1 MDITDRQRPVK
12 FISGAQRHN
21 RLRRDLRVQ
30 AHFIE
35 ITSRGKNRKRE
46 GKEGNAQEQ
55 ESSVSGAAQQ
65 ITHHD
70 SAHRGRAKS
79 RGGAAPVAGGVRGDW
94 RRSRA
99 HAPLFLRGV
108 PRLSSW
114 SPVLGASA
122 YYVQSVS

>member
-55 ESSVSGAAQQ
+55 ESSVSGSAQQ

-70 SAHRGRAKS
+70 SANEIGRAS
-79 RGGAAPVAGGVRGDW
+79 CRERVSSSVE
-94 RRSRA
+94 
-99 HAPLFLRGV
+99 
-108 PRLSSW
+108 RL
-114 SPVLGASA
+114 
-122 YYVQSVS
+122 YEKKTIT